1 MLVPKIVLKQIY
13 SITFYYLLLYQY
25 SSIRWN
31 DILLANK
38 QSITMVPT
46 RNRLLCNVAVFL
58 LLLLA
63 SPVMSQDTTLHIQP
77 TEDFEVNGEG
87 NHAAWKKTEWVAL
100 SLQHG
105 PAHELLT
112 QAKVLYSKTGMYF
125 LMQCEDEKLTATL
138 TEDFADLYNED
149 VVEVFL
155 WTDEAQ
161 PLYLEYELS
170 PLNYELPI
178 IVPNRE
184 GTFFGWRPWHY
195 EDERLTRHATSVQD
209 GKKES
214 MAKVSGWTAEF
225 FIPYALLKPLG
236 NVPPQAGT
244 RWRGNLYRIDYDLDE
259 PRYWQWQ
266 PTSGSFHEYQK
277 FGTFVFQ

>member
-1 MLVPKIVLKQIY
+1 M
-13 SITFYYLLLYQY
+13 
-25 SSIRWN
+25 
-31 DILLANK
+31 NK
-38 QSITMVPT
+38 RPITMTFNHSHLPYQI
-46 RNRLLCNVAVFL
+46 AVFVL
-58 LLLLA
+58 LWLA
-63 SPVMSQDTTLHIQP
+63 SPAMSQDTILYIQP
-77 TEDFEVNGEG
+77 TEDFEIDGEG
-87 NHAAWKKTEWVAL
+87 SNSAWSKTEWITL

-105 PAHELLT
+105 PSEELLT
-112 QAKVLYSKTGMYF
+112 RAKVLHSETGIYY
-125 LMQCEDEKLTATL
+125 LMQCEDETLTATL
-138 TEDFADLYNED
+138 TEDFADLYKED

-161 PLYLEYELS
+161 PLYFEYELS

-178 IVPNRE
+178 IIPNRN

-195 EDERLTRHATSVQD
+195 EGERLTRHATSVQ
-209 GKKES
+209 GGQRES